1 MTPEHK
7 VDVAAEAA
15 KASPAV
21 AVAAATSVFGF
32 SLNEWVAIA
41 TLIYIILQAGWLVWK
56 WYHAATDKRERKKAI
71 NGS

>member
-1 MTPEHK
+1 
-7 VDVAAEAA
+7 
-15 KASPAV
+15 V
-21 AVAAATSVFGF
+21 AVATASTFFGF

-41 TLIYIILQAGWLVWK
+41 TLFYIVLQAGWLIWK